1 MEKYFKIF
9 KIITVYISM
18 LDKYLWHCV
27 QLEEI
32 IQSACV
38 LVISIVL
45 LYHNRQAIVF
55 IQRGNKPLFYRIDK
69 HYCIL
74 YVRYILSGLKL
85 GFLNIYCNYINVIL
99 IILICWFTK
108 L

>member
-1 MEKYFKIF
+1 
-9 KIITVYISM
+9 M

-32 IQSACV
+32 NQSACV
-38 LVISIVL
+38 RAISIGL
-45 LYHNRQAIVF
+45 FYHNRQAIVY
-55 IQRGNKPLFYRIDK
+55 IQRGNKPMFYRIDK
-69 HYCIL
+69 NYCIL

-99 IILICWFTK
+99 IILICWFIK

>member
-1 MEKYFKIF
+1 
-9 KIITVYISM
+9 M

-32 IQSACV
+32 IQSPCL

-55 IQRGNKPLFYRIDK
+55 IQRGTKPLFYRIDK